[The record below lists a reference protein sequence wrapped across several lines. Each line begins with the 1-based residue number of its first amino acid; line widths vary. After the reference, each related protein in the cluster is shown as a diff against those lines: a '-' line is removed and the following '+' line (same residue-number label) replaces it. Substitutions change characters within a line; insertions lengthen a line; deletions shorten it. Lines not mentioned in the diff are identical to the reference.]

1 VCAVLDSN
9 VDPVKMYDLQHE
21 SQKARRDCQWK
32 SENAISSAVHSS
44 IRIRS
49 VCNIQ
54 IGITFL
60 FSFSRI
66 LNTMCCIFTGVR
78 SSSLDFEIN
87 GSSRKNLRYCNP
99 SNSADAAGRL
109 FATVGAVTADAA
121 GRAVDQDHPQSNHLL
136 HSLVKDCTFEL
147 I

>member
-1 VCAVLDSN
+1 MYAVLDSN
-9 VDPVKMYDLQHE
+9 VDLVKMYNLQHGH
-21 SQKARRDCQWK
+21 WK
-32 SENAISSAVHSS
+32 SESAISSAVPSS
-44 IRIRS
+44 RRIKS

-66 LNTMCCIFTGVR
+66 FNIMCGIFIGIR

-99 SNSADAAGRL
+99 SNSRL

-121 GRAVDQDHPQSNHLL
+121 GRAIDQDQNPSFIEPSSSQSCERL
-136 HSLVKDCTFEL
+136 HF
-147 I
+147 